1 MSYLPCDIPFMS
13 DEELQENGI
22 QIPKDPVE
30 SKENKTIRVA
40 HPNGYTGLLYGKS
53 SMRIC
58 DKTGREVL
66 HTGARTANTEDEL
79 YQVLSNVPLFVEM
92 FEHIADSERT
102 GALPRD

>member
-13 DEELQENGI
+13 DDEMKENGLR
-22 QIPKDPVE
+22 IPKEPVE

-40 HPNGYTGLLYGKS
+40 QPNGYMGFLYGKS

-58 DKTGREVL
+58 DEMGREVL

-79 YQVLSNVPLFVEM
+79 YHVLSDMPLFIEM
-92 FEHIADSERT
+92 
-102 GALPRD
+102 LK